1 MPRSPSRA
9 NTRALLAPFG
19 TSGLAPAGPAP
30 DVASYDHILIFLS
43 GGKDS
48 IACIDAVLAAGA
60 DPAQIELH
68 HHDVDGAGGALMDWP
83 VTASYCRAL
92 AASFGL
98 PLFTSWKEG
107 GFLREM
113 LRDNLPTAP
122 IHYQSPSGRH
132 IVGGQGPRNTRLR
145 FPQLS
150 ADLSVRW
157 CSAYLKIMVADAL
170 IRGDDRFLGR
180 RTLVVTGERAEE
192 SPSRARYATFE
203 PHRTDTRDGTR
214 RRRHVD
220 HWRPVHR
227 WREAHVWDAVHRHG
241 IVPHVGYQLGWRRLS
256 CMACIFM
263 SADQAASIRFMAPY
277 VFTALAGYEQ
287 AFGCTIKRGRSLAAL
302 ADRGRPYE
310 QVLMR
315 PDLVQLALSAR
326 WDQPIRIAPKDWMLP
341 AGAFGENAGP
351 S

>member
-68 HHDVDGAGGALMDWP
+68 HHDVDGAGAALMDWP

-98 PLFTSWKEG
+98 PLFMSWKEG
-107 GFLREM
+107 GFVREM
-113 LRDNLPTAP
+113 VRDNLPTAP

-145 FPQLS
+145 FPQVS

-192 SPSRARYATFE
+192 SPSRARYAPFE
-203 PHRTDTRDGTR
+203 PHRTDTRDT
-214 RRRHVD
+214 
-220 HWRPVHR
+220 P
-227 WREAHVWDAVHRHG
+227 
-241 IVPHVGYQLGWRRLS
+241 PPP
-256 CMACIFM
+256 C
-263 SADQAASIRFMAPY
+263 
-277 VFTALAGYEQ
+277 
-287 AFGCTIKRGRSLAAL
+287 RSLAAGSSM
-302 ADRGRPYE
+302 ARGTRVGRRASP
-310 QVLMR
+310 R
-315 PDLVQLALSAR
+315 HRASCG
-326 WDQPIRIAPKDWMLP
+326 LP
-341 AGAFGENAGP
+341 ARLAPLVLHGLYFHERRPGGVNPLHGSACLHGPCRLRAGLRLHDQVRQVACCARRSRAALRAGP
-351 S
+351 DEA